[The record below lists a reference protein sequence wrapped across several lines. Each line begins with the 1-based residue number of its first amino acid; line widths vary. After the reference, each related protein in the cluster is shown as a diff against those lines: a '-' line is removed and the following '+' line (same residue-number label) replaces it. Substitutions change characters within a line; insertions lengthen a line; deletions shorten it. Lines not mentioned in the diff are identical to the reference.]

1 MHKLQMYEGLRDM
14 IEKEVKEIEKKGNL
28 DPQGLDHLYKLMTA
42 LKVTDKCIER
52 EGGESYESRRSY
64 GRSNDGSYGRSND
77 GSYARNRS
85 YDMEMMPEWA
95 YDGGMS
101 NARRG
106 RGNSRDESYEESRDN
121 FRGYSN
127 RGRSNESRGSYEYS
141 RDNSRKKMI
150 QKLETLMDDT
160 MSEHE
165 RQAIMDCINK
175 I

>member
-14 IEKEVKEIEKKGNL
+14 LEKEVTEIERKGNL
-28 DPQGLDHLYKLMTA
+28 DAQGLDNLYKLMTA

-64 GRSNDGSYGRSND
+64 GRSNDSYGRSND

-95 YDGGMS
+95 YDDGMS

-106 RGNSRDESYEESRDN
+106 RSRDGSYEESRDN
-121 FRGYSN
+121 FRSYTN
-127 RGRSNESRGSYEYS
+127 RGRSNESGRSYEYS
-141 RDNSRKKMI
+141 RDNSRKKMV

-160 MSEHE
+160 MSEYE
-165 RQAIMDCINK
+165 RQAIMDCINR
-175 I
+175 IQ

>member
-14 IEKEVKEIEKKGNL
+14 LEKEVTEIEKKGNL
-28 DPQGLDHLYKLMTA
+28 DAQGLDNLYKLMTA

-52 EGGESYESRRSY
+52 EGGESYDSRRAY
-64 GRSNDGSYGRSND
+64 GRSYD

-85 YDMEMMPEWA
+85 YEMEMMPEWA

-106 RGNSRDESYEESRDN
+106 RGNSRDESYDESRDN
-121 FRGYSN
+121 FRDRSN

-141 RDNSRKKMI
+141 RDNSRRKMI

-160 MSEHE
+160 MSENE
-165 RQAIMDCINK
+165 RQAIMECINR
-175 I
+175 IQ